1 MIKKQRRAKI
11 KQQLK
16 EQKAKKVTN
25 ELKDGFVKMS
35 EEQQD
40 ELAQAIADIVNEEEN
55 SEDGEK
61 NWKMRNGKQATAGK
75 HPITGEPLRWMFY
88 DDYLKIKNEEND
100 N

>member
-1 MIKKQRRAKI
+1 MSGGAIKKLRRQKI

-40 ELAQAIADIVNEEEN
+40 ELAKAIADIVNEEE
-55 SEDGEK
+55 K
-61 NWKMRNGKQATAGK
+61 
-75 HPITGEPLRWMFY
+75 
-88 DDYLKIKNEEND
+88 EEE
-100 N
+100 

>member
-25 ELKDGFVKMS
+25 ELKDGFVNMS

-40 ELAQAIADIVNEEEN
+40 ELAKAIADIVNEEEN

-61 NWKMRNGKQATAGK
+61 N
-75 HPITGEPLRWMFY
+75 
-88 DDYLKIKNEEND
+88 
-100 N
+100 